1 MGRGGGSEFTKNQY
15 RGGIAYKEEGRGFGQ
30 LADLRGVGLARKRWG
45 MFLKGGGGVIPRCT
59 LCNSQLCWCNKS
71 DLLVIANCFYSVIK

>member
-1 MGRGGGSEFTKNQY
+1 M
-15 RGGIAYKEEGRGFGQ
+15 AYKEEGRGFGQ
-30 LADLRGVGLARKRWG
+30 LADLRG
-45 MFLKGGGGVIPRCT
+45 GGGRFGKKEVGDVFQGGLIPRCT